1 MKWYYEWRLNRV
13 RAKITAL
20 KESTQVRL
28 QDDYTG
34 HSRLRV
40 LDRVAGS
47 LQQRLA
53 RYGNASATTP
63 AASMPVMLPVEAPAK
78 EVAVSEPAQ

>member
-13 RAKITAL
+13 RAEISAL
-20 KESTQVRL
+20 KEATQVRL
-28 QDDYTG
+28 LDDYTG

-40 LDRVAGS
+40 LNRVAGS

-53 RYGNASATTP
+53 RYSSTTGNASPTISP
-63 AASMPVMLPVEAPAK
+63 LPMPVAGPSK
-78 EVAVSEPAQ
+78 EVAVSESVQ

>member
-13 RAKITAL
+13 RAEISAL
-20 KESTQVRL
+20 KEATQVRL
-28 QDDYTG
+28 LDDYTG

-53 RYGNASATTP
+53 RYSTASAQTSHASTSRPMP
-63 AASMPVMLPVEAPAK
+63 AEAPPK

>member
-1 MKWYYEWRLNRV
+1 MKWYYEWRLSRI
-13 RAKITAL
+13 RAEISAL
-20 KESTQVRL
+20 RESTQVKL
-28 QDDYTG
+28 LEDYTG

-53 RYGNASATTP
+53 RYEKASHARTQETVQKVASISEPTQPQQP
-63 AASMPVMLPVEAPAK
+63 AA
-78 EVAVSEPAQ
+78 